1 MIPAFFVFIFSVF
14 LTNCCVI
21 HGKLTDI
28 VGFISFLVLFFLHR
42 LLILAFFIVIFVVCL
57 RLLGNIYLWI
67 KNFLC
72 KER

>member
-28 VGFISFLVLFFLHR
+28 VGFISFLVLFFF
-42 LLILAFFIVIFVVCL
+42 A
-57 RLLGNIYLWI
+57 
-67 KNFLC
+67 
-72 KER
+72 

>member
-28 VGFISFLVLFFLHR
+28 VVFISFLVLFFCIDCQFWLS
-42 LLILAFFIVIFVVCL
+42 L
-57 RLLGNIYLWI
+57 
-67 KNFLC
+67 
-72 KER
+72 